1 MEELQAGLETDCLTA
16 GITSVTQRDV
26 YYRKPQIIPMT
37 EDLADSNKT
46 DPYSFG
52 LFTLRVTERRV
63 SLEISYTVT
72 VSLVI
77 TDQVQELNVLDVP
90 LLLTRVL

>member
-1 MEELQAGLETDCLTA
+1 MESMESMEELQAGLEADCLTA

-37 EDLADSNKT
+37 EDLADSNKN

-52 LFTLRVTERRV
+52 LFTLRV
-63 SLEISYTVT
+63 S
-72 VSLVI
+72 
-77 TDQVQELNVLDVP
+77 
-90 LLLTRVL
+90 